1 MAEEPKSQ
9 RPPTGTGVKPVR
21 IVGPVAP
28 AVYTKE
34 GKSGIFKPAA
44 AVGEA
49 LVTEGMKA
57 RQRDL
62 EKKKRVNELLR
73 QVEEEETAM
82 SWRRTRG
89 WIFRLVAVALLVAA
103 YAKLQMTYGNRW
115 PLWTVWIFL
124 GGSVIAALSW
134 MFWYLDYSD

>member
-1 MAEEPKSQ
+1 M
-9 RPPTGTGVKPVR
+9 KPVSR

-34 GKSGIFKPAA
+34 GKSGIYKPVA
-44 AVGEA
+44 AVNEA

-62 EKKKRVNELLR
+62 EKKKRVQELLQ
-73 QVEEEETAM
+73 QVEEEEAALT
-82 SWRRTRG
+82 WRRARG
-89 WIFRLVAVALLVAA
+89 WIFRGVFVLLLLLA
-103 YAKLQMTYGNRW
+103 YWKLQTTYHDRW
-115 PLWTVWIFL
+115 PLWSVWIFL
-124 GGSVIAALSW
+124 GGSVLAALSW